1 MLAAA
6 TPFAAGA
13 QFLDLSGPAAPT
25 PGAGQAAAELAD
37 RLERQADAIAAETA
51 ADPLAAARRDARAAI
66 RRAAATLAELGESL
80 GDDGSITLLW
90 AATLAARADEL
101 DALIAAD
108 ADLPRLAALAADLA
122 DAELD
127 WSRGQPLAA
136 DDLDERIAS
145 ALAQLALAT
154 LPSIR
159 PGAGWFIEAEPTA
172 EADALRARAETLAQI
187 GLDEATLTSLAA
199 RADTIESAS
208 RWPAY
213 SRRVGEEAARL
224 SAAADALIALPDWT
238 PANARDAL
246 FRGFAAAID
255 RTDAGPTRLVE
266 LHAAVLVALDALD
279 EGREADRLRARAAD
293 AIAATADPRSSGA
306 VTAASLAAQTIELGA
321 VPRDARSEAGITR
334 VLRPAWR
341 ALVPL
346 VRGVSVNARDEAI
359 DLLLD
364 PTRATDPGVLATIAA
379 QRRLADDFALIER
392 ISRRID
398 AGLDGPGPTV
408 QAIENRLLAIGQNMA
423 AEPTRQA
430 ALVLLREFESQL
442 AAFDRIEADRET
454 AARVMGDRGRDLPL
468 RIEGLRDAWRR
479 GWAVPG
485 GNGPDRDTLDD
496 LDALARTVAML
507 ADAEAFTR
515 LDTLNAWP
523 GLELSPRARRAI
535 ADGLTGAIDELVPD
549 AMRGG
554 NAVAVQ
560 RTAER
565 LVNTRGDY
573 AAALLA
579 GRLARTAAD
588 AGIALSSTLEEAAL
602 GPPIDGA
609 WMAAHREPIADVC
622 RYAEELA
629 RATAESRGDSETV
642 ASLRSLVAWRALRT
656 LEAIER
662 DG

>member
-6 TPFAAGA
+6 MPLSAGA
-13 QFLDLSGPAAPT
+13 QFLDLSGPAAPA
-25 PGAGQAAAELAD
+25 PGAGQAAVDLAS
-37 RLERQADAIAAETA
+37 RLEREADAIAAENA
-51 ADPLAAARRDARAAI
+51 PDPLDASRRDARAAL
-66 RRAAATLAELGESL
+66 RRAAATLADLGESL
-80 GDDGSITLLW
+80 GDDGSVALVW
-90 AATLAARADEL
+90 AATLDARAGEL
-101 DALIAAD
+101 DAIVAGETDPA
-108 ADLPRLAALAADLA
+108 RLAALAADLA

-127 WSRGQPLAA
+127 WARGQPVGAA
-136 DDLDERIAS
+136 ELDERIAS
-145 ALAQLALAT
+145 ALAQLTLSAL
-154 LPSIR
+154 PEVRS
-159 PGAGWFIEAEPTA
+159 GAGWFAEAEPAA
-172 EADALRARAETLAQI
+172 EADALRARAETLAEI
-187 GLDEATLTSLAA
+187 GLDESTLDALAA
-199 RADTIESAS
+199 RADTIEAGL
-208 RWPAY
+208 RWPTY
-213 SRRVGEEAARL
+213 SRRIREEAARL
-224 SAAADALIALPDWT
+224 SQAADALIALPDWT
-238 PANARDAL
+238 PEAARDAL
-246 FRGFAAAID
+246 FRAFAGAID
-255 RTDAGPTRLVE
+255 QTDAGPTRLVE
-266 LHAAVLVALDALD
+266 RHAAVLIALSTLD
-279 EGREADRLRARAAD
+279 EGREAERLRARAAE
-293 AIAATADPRSSGA
+293 AIAAADAGSSRA
-306 VTAASLAAQTIELGA
+306 LTAATLAARTIELGA

-364 PTRATDPGVLATIAA
+364 PARATDPGVLATIAA

-398 AGLDGPGPTV
+398 AGLDGPAPTV
-408 QAIENRLLAIGQNMA
+408 QAIENRLLAIGQDMDVEA
-423 AEPTRQA
+423 TREA
-430 ALVLLREFESQL
+430 ALALLREFESQL
-442 AAFDRIEADRET
+442 ASFDRIEADRET

-515 LDTLNAWP
+515 LETLSAWP

-535 ADGLTGAIDELVPD
+535 AEGLTGAIDELVPD

-565 LVNTRGDY
+565 LVNARGDY

-588 AGIALSSTLEEAAL
+588 AGIALSSPLEELAL
-602 GPPIDGA
+602 GPPIENA
-609 WMAAHREPIADVC
+609 WMAEHREAIADVC

-629 RATAESRGDSETV
+629 RAAAESRGDSETI

-662 DG
+662 AG